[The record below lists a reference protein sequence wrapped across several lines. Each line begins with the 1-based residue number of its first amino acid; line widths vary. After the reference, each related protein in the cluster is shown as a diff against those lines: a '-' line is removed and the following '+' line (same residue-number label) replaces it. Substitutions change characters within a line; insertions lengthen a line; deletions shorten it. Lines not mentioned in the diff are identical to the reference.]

1 MQKVTF
7 TYKNGRERMLS
18 ARDAE
23 LLQRLGK
30 GTYLTRDMTAAKGG
44 FVDAGP
50 AYVVGNQVIIE
61 THPQKGDG
69 LDELDAEALHAL
81 SRERGVKVHHKAGA
95 DKVRAALREAAE

>member
-30 GTYLTRDMTAAKGG
+30 GTYLTRDMAAASPVVVVAPVAENKD
-44 FVDAGP
+44 VD
-50 AYVVGNQVIIE
+50 
-61 THPQKGDG
+61 
-69 LDELDAEALHAL
+69 LDALDGEALHAL
-81 SRERGVKVHHKAGA
+81 ARERGVKVHHKAGA
-95 DKVRAALREAAE
+95 EKVRAALREAAE

>member
-30 GTYLTRDMTAAKGG
+30 GAYLTRDMAAARPMPVVMPAADNTD
-44 FVDAGP
+44 VDLD
-50 AYVVGNQVIIE
+50 NLD
-61 THPQKGDG
+61 GD
-69 LDELDAEALHAL
+69 ALHAL
-81 SRERGVKVHHKAGA
+81 ARERGVKVHHKAGA

>member
-30 GTYLTRDMTAAKGG
+30 GTYLTRDMTAARPLHVAPVADNKE
-44 FVDAGP
+44 VDLDSLD
-50 AYVVGNQVIIE
+50 
-61 THPQKGDG
+61 GD
-69 LDELDAEALHAL
+69 ALHAL
-81 SRERGVKVHHKAGA
+81 ARERGVKVHHKAGA
-95 DKVRAALREAAE
+95 DKVRAALREAE

>member
-1 MQKVTF
+1 MRKVTF

-30 GTYLTRDMTAAKGG
+30 GTYLTRDMAAARPVAVVIPAAQNKD
-44 FVDAGP
+44 VDLDSLD
-50 AYVVGNQVIIE
+50 
-61 THPQKGDG
+61 GD
-69 LDELDAEALHAL
+69 ALHAL
-81 SRERGVKVHHKAGA
+81 ARERGVKVHHKAGA

>member
-30 GTYLTRDMTAAKGG
+30 GTYLTRDMAAARP
-44 FVDAGP
+44 VA
-50 AYVVGNQVIIE
+50 VVAPVGERKDI
-61 THPQKGDG
+61 D
-69 LDELDAEALHAL
+69 LDALDGDALHAL
-81 SRERGVKVHHKAGA
+81 ARDRGVKVHHKAGA

>member
-30 GTYLTRDMTAAKGG
+30 GTYLTRDMAAARSVAVVIPAAQNKD
-44 FVDAGP
+44 VDLDSLD
-50 AYVVGNQVIIE
+50 
-61 THPQKGDG
+61 GD
-69 LDELDAEALHAL
+69 ALHAL
-81 SRERGVKVHHKAGA
+81 ARERGVKVHHKAGA
-95 DKVRAALREAAE
+95 DKVRAALRGAAE

>member
-30 GTYLTRDMTAAKGG
+30 GTYLTRDMAAARP
-44 FVDAGP
+44 VA
-50 AYVVGNQVIIE
+50 VVAPVGERKDI
-61 THPQKGDG
+61 D
-69 LDELDAEALHAL
+69 LDALDGDALHAL
-81 SRERGVKVHHKAGA
+81 ARERGVKVHHKAGA

>member
-30 GTYLTRDMTAAKGG
+30 GTYLTRDMTAAHPLPVVTPVADDKD
-44 FVDAGP
+44 VDLDSLD
-50 AYVVGNQVIIE
+50 
-61 THPQKGDG
+61 GD
-69 LDELDAEALHAL
+69 ALHAL
-81 SRERGVKVHHKAGA
+81 ARERGVKVHHKAGA

>member
-30 GTYLTRDMTAAKGG
+30 GTYLTRDMAAARPFPVVMPVADNKD
-44 FVDAGP
+44 VDLDSL
-50 AYVVGNQVIIE
+50 
-61 THPQKGDG
+61 DG
-69 LDELDAEALHAL
+69 EALHAL
-81 SRERGVKVHHKAGA
+81 ARERGVKVHHKAGA

>member
-30 GTYLTRDMTAAKGG
+30 GTYLTRDMAAASPAVVVAPVAENKD
-44 FVDAGP
+44 VD
-50 AYVVGNQVIIE
+50 
-61 THPQKGDG
+61 
-69 LDELDAEALHAL
+69 LDALDGEELHAL
-81 SRERGVKVHHKAGA
+81 ARERGVKVHHKAGA

>member
-30 GTYLTRDMTAAKGG
+30 GTYLTRDMRADRPVVVAVSAVPNEG
-44 FVDAGP
+44 VD
-50 AYVVGNQVIIE
+50 
-61 THPQKGDG
+61 
-69 LDELDAEALHAL
+69 LDALDGEALHAL
-81 SRERGVKVHHKAGA
+81 ARERGVKVHHKAGA
-95 DKVRAALREAAE
+95 EKVRAALREATE

>member
-18 ARDAE
+18 TRDAE

-30 GTYLTRDMTAAKGG
+30 GTYLTRDMAAARPVVVVTPAADKKD
-44 FVDAGP
+44 VDLDSLD
-50 AYVVGNQVIIE
+50 
-61 THPQKGDG
+61 GD
-69 LDELDAEALHAL
+69 ALHAL
-81 SRERGVKVHHKAGA
+81 ARDLGVKVHHKAGA

>member
-30 GTYLTRDMTAAKGG
+30 GTYLTRDMAASRPIAVAAPVAESKEI
-44 FVDAGP
+44 D
-50 AYVVGNQVIIE
+50 
-61 THPQKGDG
+61 
-69 LDELDAEALHAL
+69 LDAMDGDALHAL
-81 SRERGVKVHHKAGA
+81 ARERGVKVHHKAGA
-95 DKVRAALREAAE
+95 DKVRSALREATE

>member
-30 GTYLTRDMTAAKGG
+30 GTYLTRDMDAARPVVVVTPAADNKD
-44 FVDAGP
+44 VDLDSL
-50 AYVVGNQVIIE
+50 
-61 THPQKGDG
+61 DG
-69 LDELDAEALHAL
+69 EALHAL
-81 SRERGVKVHHKAGA
+81 ARDRGVKVHHKAGA
-95 DKVRAALREAAE
+95 DKVRAALREGAE

>member
-18 ARDAE
+18 TRDAE

-30 GTYLTRDMTAAKGG
+30 GTYLTRDMAAARP
-44 FVDAGP
+44 VA
-50 AYVVGNQVIIE
+50 VVAPVGERKDI
-61 THPQKGDG
+61 D
-69 LDELDAEALHAL
+69 LDALDGDALHAL
-81 SRERGVKVHHKAGA
+81 ARERGVKVHHKAGA

>member
-30 GTYLTRDMTAAKGG
+30 GIYLTRDMGAARPVAVVVPAAGNKG
-44 FVDAGP
+44 VDLDSLD
-50 AYVVGNQVIIE
+50 
-61 THPQKGDG
+61 GD
-69 LDELDAEALHAL
+69 ALHAIA
-81 SRERGVKVHHKAGA
+81 RERGVKVHHKAGA

>member
-7 TYKNGRERMLS
+7 TYKNGRERMLT

-30 GTYLTRDMTAAKGG
+30 GSYLTRDMVAVRPTADLKPN
-44 FVDAGP
+44 VRAGD
-50 AYVVGNQVIIE
+50 IDLDSLD
-61 THPQKGDG
+61 GD
-69 LDELDAEALHAL
+69 ALHAL
-81 SRERGVKVHHKAGA
+81 ARERGVKVHHKAGA

>member
-30 GTYLTRDMTAAKGG
+30 GTSLTRDMAAARPMAVAVSAVPNED
-44 FVDAGP
+44 VD
-50 AYVVGNQVIIE
+50 
-61 THPQKGDG
+61 
-69 LDELDAEALHAL
+69 LDALDGEALHAL
-81 SRERGVKVHHKAGA
+81 ARERGIKVHHKAGA

>member
-30 GTYLTRDMTAAKGG
+30 GTYLTRDMAAARPVAAVLPAAQNKD
-44 FVDAGP
+44 VDLDSLD
-50 AYVVGNQVIIE
+50 
-61 THPQKGDG
+61 GD
-69 LDELDAEALHAL
+69 ALHELA
-81 SRERGVKVHHKAGA
+81 RERGVKVHHKAGP

>member
-30 GTYLTRDMTAAKGG
+30 GTYLTRDMTANRPLSVVMPVADNKD
-44 FVDAGP
+44 VDL
-50 AYVVGNQVIIE
+50 NSL
-61 THPQKGDG
+61 DG
-69 LDELDAEALHAL
+69 EALHAL
-81 SRERGVKVHHKAGA
+81 ARERGVKVHHKAGA
-95 DKVRAALREAAE
+95 DKVRSALREAAE

>member
-30 GTYLTRDMTAAKGG
+30 GIYLTRDMTA
-44 FVDAGP
+44 DRP
-50 AYVVGNQVIIE
+50 LSVVMPVADHKDFDLNSL
-61 THPQKGDG
+61 DG
-69 LDELDAEALHAL
+69 EALHAL
-81 SRERGVKVHHKAGA
+81 ARERGVKVHHKAGA

>member
-30 GTYLTRDMTAAKGG
+30 GTYLTRDMAAARP
-44 FVDAGP
+44 VA
-50 AYVVGNQVIIE
+50 VVAPVGERKDI
-61 THPQKGDG
+61 D
-69 LDELDAEALHAL
+69 LDALDGDALHAL
-81 SRERGVKVHHKAGA
+81 ARDRGVKVHHKAGA
-95 DKVRAALREAAE
+95 DKVRAALREAE

>member
-7 TYKNGRERMLS
+7 TYKNGRERVLS

-30 GTYLTRDMTAAKGG
+30 GSYLTRDMAGARPLPVVMPVADKKA
-44 FVDAGP
+44 VDLDSLD
-50 AYVVGNQVIIE
+50 
-61 THPQKGDG
+61 GD
-69 LDELDAEALHAL
+69 ALHAL
-81 SRERGVKVHHKAGA
+81 ARERGVKVHHKAGA

>member
-30 GTYLTRDMTAAKGG
+30 GTYLTRDMAAARPVVVEVSAASNEV
-44 FVDAGP
+44 VD
-50 AYVVGNQVIIE
+50 
-61 THPQKGDG
+61 
-69 LDELDAEALHAL
+69 LDALDGEALHAL
-81 SRERGVKVHHKAGA
+81 ARERGVKVHHKAGA
-95 DKVRAALREAAE
+95 DKVRAALREATE

>member
-1 MQKVTF
+1 MEKVTF

-30 GTYLTRDMTAAKGG
+30 GTYLTRDMAAARP
-44 FVDAGP
+44 VA
-50 AYVVGNQVIIE
+50 VVAPVGERKDI
-61 THPQKGDG
+61 D
-69 LDELDAEALHAL
+69 LDALDSDALHAL
-81 SRERGVKVHHKAGA
+81 ARDRGVKVHHKAGA

>member
-30 GTYLTRDMTAAKGG
+30 GTYLTRDMAAARPLAVLVPVADNKQ
-44 FVDAGP
+44 VDLDSLD
-50 AYVVGNQVIIE
+50 
-61 THPQKGDG
+61 GD
-69 LDELDAEALHAL
+69 ALHAL
-81 SRERGVKVHHKAGA
+81 ARERGVKVHHKAGA

>member
-30 GTYLTRDMTAAKGG
+30 GTYLTRDMTAATGG
-44 FVDAGP
+44 FVAAGP
-50 AYVVGNQVIIE
+50 VHVVGNQDI
-61 THPQKGDG
+61 TDSYPQKGDG
-69 LDELDAEALHAL
+69 LEGLDAEAL
-81 SRERGVKVHHKAGA
+81 RELARVRGVKVHHNAGA
-95 DKVRAALREAAE
+95 EKVRAALREAAE

>member
-30 GTYLTRDMTAAKGG
+30 GSYLTRDMAASH
-44 FVDAGP
+44 P
-50 AYVVGNQVIIE
+50 ASVGVTLPEQNSA
-61 THPQKGDG
+61 
-69 LDELDAEALHAL
+69 LDLDALDADALHAL
-81 SRERGVKVHHKAGA
+81 ARERGVKVHHKAGA
-95 DKVRAALREAAE
+95 DKVRAALREATE

>member
-30 GTYLTRDMTAAKGG
+30 GTYLTRDMAADRPVVVVAPVAKNKD
-44 FVDAGP
+44 VDLDSLD
-50 AYVVGNQVIIE
+50 
-61 THPQKGDG
+61 GD
-69 LDELDAEALHAL
+69 ALHAL
-81 SRERGVKVHHKAGA
+81 ARERGVKVHHKAGA

>member
-1 MQKVTF
+1 MQKVNF

-30 GTYLTRDMTAAKGG
+30 GTYLTRDMAAARPLEVVLPVADNKG
-44 FVDAGP
+44 VDLDSLD
-50 AYVVGNQVIIE
+50 
-61 THPQKGDG
+61 GD
-69 LDELDAEALHAL
+69 ALHAL
-81 SRERGVKVHHKAGA
+81 ARERGVKVHHKAGA

>member
-7 TYKNGRERMLS
+7 TYKNGRERILS

-30 GTYLTRDMTAAKGG
+30 GTYLTRDMAAARTLEVVSPVADNKD
-44 FVDAGP
+44 VDLDSLD
-50 AYVVGNQVIIE
+50 
-61 THPQKGDG
+61 GD
-69 LDELDAEALHAL
+69 ALHAL
-81 SRERGVKVHHKAGA
+81 ARERGVKVHHKAGA